1 MEKKFTK
8 TLRHRTIF
16 IFTGPVCIWKN
27 NQLSIAQHFGSL
39 VLCIGN
45 CSHHVK
51 YDQRYSSVC
60 LNYFIPYSYGSA
72 EVSICTIWE
81 ITINCLH
88 LYLFTNP
95 IIHSSGT
102 GNLPYIRIIISWAII
117 LHWGRPRDPFTLM
130 NYSLKYLPQWKER
143 SVSQNKSIQV
153 IVDNNCS
160 HFSPTATDLPLHLSR
175 ALAATL

>member
-1 MEKKFTK
+1 MGKTYK

-16 IFTGPVCIWKN
+16 IFTGPVCIWKK
-27 NQLSIAQHFGSL
+27 NQLSITQHFSSL
-39 VLCIGN
+39 VLRIGN

-72 EVSICTIWE
+72 EVSTCTIWE

-88 LYLFTNP
+88 LYLFTNL

-117 LHWGRPRDPFTLM
+117 LPWDPLTLM
-130 NYSLKYLPQWKER
+130 NYPLKYLPQWKER

-153 IVDNNCS
+153 IVDNNLQPFQSYCY
-160 HFSPTATDLPLHLSR
+160 
-175 ALAATL
+175 